1 MMPFTCFFI
10 TCCILKFFY
19 LIDQTDIVFWGPIL
33 GAMPNIGL
41 DFLSEISLNHL
52 EQQRYLRLFFKYGG
66 YMQWNLA
73 TRHQILLEITNAV
86 ISKTSK
92 QDFFNA
98 LAAELK
104 KHFPCDRLSINL
116 YDKKGQSLQYFTI
129 ADGIDPKGISSLEK
143 RPFLKGAIA
152 KMAIQSRQPVIIDDL
167 SRYKDMFSIGQMV
180 KAGLMST
187 MAFPLIMRNI
197 VFGTLHFSFKTAP
210 PNLSELSG
218 LLTEVSKQVAIAV
231 DNLVAYN
238 RLKNEKQNLE
248 REKRYLIGASEDY
261 KSKDFCYTSPQ
272 MTEIMNVV
280 KRVAEIDAPVFLT
293 GETGTGKDF
302 IARFIHHI
310 SPRKDHMFVKVNCP
324 AIPPTLFESELFG
337 HAKGAFTGADSQ
349 RVGRFEMAHM
359 GTIFLDEV
367 GELPE
372 NQQVKLLQVLQESR
386 FERVGDSKPR
396 EVNFRLIA
404 ATNRDPVKSIQEG
417 KLRND
422 LYYRLNIIQIH
433 VPPLRE
439 RVGDIPL
446 LIEHVTLNESYL
458 IHQPAPR
465 YSKQAI
471 KLLNAYHWP
480 GNVRELKNFVKRMII
495 LKPGELINPHDI
507 EKMIE
512 LEEQTNIEKN
522 IPIKTLAE
530 SERISIEQALIKCKG
545 IIGGK
550 KGTARL
556 LDVPDLL
563 FNIG

>member
-1 MMPFTCFFI
+1 
-10 TCCILKFFY
+10 
-19 LIDQTDIVFWGPIL
+19 
-33 GAMPNIGL
+33 
-41 DFLSEISLNHL
+41 
-52 EQQRYLRLFFKYGG
+52 
-66 YMQWNLA
+66 MQWNLA

-116 YDKKGQSLQYFTI
+116 YDKKSQSLQYFTI
-129 ADGIDPKGISSLEK
+129 ADGIDPKGISSLDK
-143 RPFLKGAIA
+143 RPLLKGAIA

-167 SRYKDMFSIGQMV
+167 SRYKDLFSIGQMV
-180 KAGLMST
+180 KSGLMST

-210 PNLSELSG
+210 PNLSELSE

-238 RLKNEKQNLE
+238 RLKNENQNLE
-248 REKRYLIGASEDY
+248 REKRYLIGTSEDY

-272 MTEIMNVV
+272 MTEIMTVV
-280 KRVAEIDAPVFLT
+280 KRVAEIDAPVFIT

-302 IARFIHHI
+302 LARYIHHI

-337 HAKGAFTGADSQ
+337 HAKGAFTGADSS
-349 RVGRFEMAHM
+349 RVGRFEMADK

-372 NQQVKLLQVLQESR
+372 NQQAKLLQVLQENR
-386 FERVGDSKPR
+386 FERVGESNPR
-396 EVNFRLIA
+396 EANFRLIA
-404 ATNRDPVKSIQEG
+404 ATNRDPIKSIQEG

-439 RVGDIPL
+439 REGDIPL
-446 LIEHVTLNESYL
+446 LIEQVTLNESDRF
-458 IHQPAPR
+458 HQVAPR
-465 YSKQAI
+465 YTQQAL

-495 LKPGELINPHDI
+495 LKSGKEVRPYDI

-512 LEEQTNIEKN
+512 LKEQTNVENNIN
-522 IPIKTLAE
+522 IPTLAE

-545 IIGGK
+545 RIGGK
-550 KGTARL
+550 KGAARL
-556 LDVPDLL
+556 LDVPRSTLQYRMKKYSIKPKITVQLED
-563 FNIG
+563 